1 MTASTLES
9 RSASENLYRSF
20 RADFD
25 AAYKKMTDSSREFN
39 AVLMDVTADLS
50 PEERRARTDRAA
62 QAYQDAHDQF
72 MAAVAKLS
80 EFMIAQMIASRSAIH
95 LVAPQWASH

>member
-1 MTASTLES
+1 MTASALDS

-25 AAYKKMTDSSREFN
+25 VAYKKMTDSSREFN
-39 AVLMDVTADLS
+39 AVLMDVRADLP

-80 EFMIAQMIASRSAIH
+80 EFMIAQIVSSRSAIH
-95 LVAPQWASH
+95 LVAPQRVGH